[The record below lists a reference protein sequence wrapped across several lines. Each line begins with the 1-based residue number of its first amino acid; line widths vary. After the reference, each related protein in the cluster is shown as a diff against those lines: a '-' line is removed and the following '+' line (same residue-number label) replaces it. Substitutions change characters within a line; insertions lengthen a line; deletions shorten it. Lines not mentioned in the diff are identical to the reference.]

1 MKSIINYLL
10 LSLFLFFAPIQG
22 VLISVGLA
30 IMLDTFTGIFKSIK
44 LRGWRSVRS
53 RKLSD
58 IVSKMLL
65 YEVCILCLF
74 PIDHYVM
81 NDIVI
86 AHYELSYAFTK
97 ICAIVLMSIELTS
110 VKENIEEAYNIK
122 IWDKLKAIFK
132 RAKEVKENIDEI
144 I

>member
-1 MKSIINYLL
+1 MKSIINYML

>member
-1 MKSIINYLL
+1 ML
-10 LSLFLFFAPIQG
+10 LSLLLFFAPIQG

-30 IMLDTFTGIFKSIK
+30 IMLDTFTGVFKSIK

-53 RKLSD
+53 RRLSA
-58 IVSKMLL
+58 IISKMLL

-97 ICAIVLMSIELTS
+97 ICAIILMSIELTS

-132 RAKEVKENIDEI
+132 RAKEVKDNIDEI

>member
-1 MKSIINYLL
+1 MKSIINYML
-10 LSLFLFFAPIQG
+10 LSLLLFFAPIQG

-30 IMLDTFTGIFKSIK
+30 IMLDTFTGVFKSIK
-44 LRGWRSVRS
+44 IRGWRSVRS
-53 RKLSD
+53 RRLSA

-122 IWDKLKAIFK
+122 IWEKLKAIFK

>member
-1 MKSIINYLL
+1 MKTYINYML
-10 LSLFLFFAPIQG
+10 LSLLLFFAPIQG

-30 IMLDTFTGIFKSIK
+30 IALDTFTGVFKSIK
-44 LRGWRSVRS
+44 LYGWRSVRS
-53 RKLSD
+53 RRLSA
-58 IVSKMLL
+58 IISKMLL

-122 IWDKLKAIFK
+122 IWNKLKAIFK
-132 RAKEVKENIDEI
+132 RAKEVKENIEEI